1 MDTRVLILFLSEM
14 LAVVAVLMLVA
25 RGPRLRPRKVTL
37 RSPRAESLLGIGL
50 LGASMLVW
58 LVPGLPAGAVFG
70 LNRGALTLPEVMPA
84 LQNRA
89 LLSLLA
95 LLPFAAALLTA
106 RRSNLPAA
114 AGWLPSNARQAA
126 TIGAGLGMAVLF
138 LTSKFFTL
146 FDQFTLTTLLGL
158 AFWVLIG
165 LAEETI
171 FRGFLQQR
179 LSAWLGTYPG
189 ITAAALLSTVWALP
203 ALLGLANPA
212 VEALLW
218 LVRSLVLGW
227 MMVKTGHVLAS
238 GLYRGLSGWMHYL

>member
-95 LLPFAAALLTA
+95 LLPFAAALLLAGQTGPPQPAGCPPTPA
-106 RRSNLPAA
+106 RPPRSGP
-114 AGWLPSNARQAA
+114 GW
-126 TIGAGLGMAVLF
+126 
-138 LTSKFFTL
+138 
-146 FDQFTLTTLLGL
+146 
-158 AFWVLIG
+158 
-165 LAEETI
+165 
-171 FRGFLQQR
+171 
-179 LSAWLGTYPG
+179 
-189 ITAAALLSTVWALP
+189 VW
-203 ALLGLANPA
+203 
-212 VEALLW
+212 
-218 LVRSLVLGW
+218 RFCS
-227 MMVKTGHVLAS
+227 
-238 GLYRGLSGWMHYL
+238 